1 MKASLVCIFFSPNGK
16 IMPNLSR
23 NGVVLTKL
31 SSFVAPA
38 AVILT
43 ATGAAD
49 DDIESKS
56 RRRQPPRQRMGRLLR
71 VSCITRANQ

>member
-1 MKASLVCIFFSPNGK
+1 MCSNQSFTGMYFFSPNDK
-16 IMPNLSR
+16 IMHNLSR
-23 NGVVLTKL
+23 NGVMLTKL
-31 SSFVAPA
+31 SSLATPV

-56 RRRQPPRQRMGRLLR
+56 RRRDSNHRGS
-71 VSCITRANQ
+71 VWCAYYESHA

>member
-1 MKASLVCIFFSPNGK
+1 MH
-16 IMPNLSR
+16 NLCR
-23 NGVVLTKL
+23 NGVMVTKL
-31 SSFVAPA
+31 LSLAAPA

-56 RRRQPPRQRMGRLLR
+56 RRSDSNHRGS
-71 VSCITRANQ
+71 VWGAYYESHA